1 MTPQDVGQIIKQAR
15 ELKRWSQES
24 LAREAG
30 GVGQSTIDRIE
41 KGQFKRMPSDLPAIC
56 AALGIPLPDLDGR
69 GGATVPGVAGM
80 RINSNRDFAVYAS
93 AEGGPGEI
101 IRSTD
106 PIELHGDPRYQAYAH
121 SFYKALLHTLS
132 LTGEAFDRV

>member
-1 MTPQDVGQIIKQAR
+1 MSPQDVGRIIKDAR
-15 ELKRWSQES
+15 ELKRWSQEA

-56 AALGIPLPDLDGR
+56 VALGIALPDLDGR
-69 GGATVPGVAGM
+69 SGAAHVAGL
-80 RINSNRDFAVYAS
+80 RISNSSRDFAIYAS

-101 IRSTD
+101 IR
-106 PIELHGDPRYQAYAH
+106 
-121 SFYKALLHTLS
+121 
-132 LTGEAFDRV
+132 

>member
-1 MTPQDVGQIIKQAR
+1 MTPQDVGRIIKGAR

-30 GVGQSTIDRIE
+30 GVGQSTIERIE
-41 KGQFKRMPSDLPAIC
+41 KGQFTRMPSDLPAIC

-69 GGATVPGVAGM
+69 VGVSLAGPRISGG
-80 RINSNRDFAVYAS
+80 RDLAVYAS

-106 PIELHGDPRYQAYAH
+106 PIDFIPRPAP
-121 SFYKALLHTLS
+121 
-132 LTGEAFDRV
+132 V